1 MPWQSSAVRVR
12 CSGRQA
18 LALAD
23 DGDGAQRHRCVLAV
37 HFSRRRNIARRQLCL
52 IGSGGV
58 GDCSRVGMFAAA
70 CCSIGLIDT
79 YYFESKRKKG

>member
-37 HFSRRRNIARRQLCL
+37 HFSRRRNIARRQLL
-52 IGSGGV
+52 VVWGWGLLGGWD
-58 GDCSRVGMFAAA
+58 GCAAGRG
-70 CCSIGLIDT
+70 IGLLDM
-79 YYFESKRKKG
+79 YYF